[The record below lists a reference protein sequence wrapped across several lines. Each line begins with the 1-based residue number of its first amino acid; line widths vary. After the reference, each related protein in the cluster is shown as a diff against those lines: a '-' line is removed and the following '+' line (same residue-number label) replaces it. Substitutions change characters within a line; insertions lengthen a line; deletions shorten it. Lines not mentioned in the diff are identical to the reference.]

1 MQECCIL
8 LKRTHTQA
16 AQPCLL
22 QQWCQRHMWADFVT
36 TDMMP
41 GPSKGRFCNYWHEAS
56 AIWRQIWNCISYLD
70 TQPSTAMMPTPS
82 VGRFWNYRHDASAI
96 CRQILKL
103 MRGRQRHL
111 WADFEKCQDA
121 SAICVQI
128 FKLLSWCQR
137 HLWTDFEIA
146 MMPASSVC
154 RFWNY
159 SSQLLPGNPAVH
171 SHDDQPALDGA
182 QRLVADAICGNSLEL
197 K

>member
-16 AQPCLL
+16 AQHCLL
-22 QQWCQRHMWADFVT
+22 QQWCQRHMWADIVT

-41 GPSKGRFCNYWHEAS
+41 APSKGRFCNYWHEAS

-111 WADFEKCQDA
+111 WADFENAKTPAPSVCRFLNYSHDA
-121 SAICVQI
+121 SAICGQI
-128 FKLLSWCQR
+128 LKLPWCQR
-137 HLWTDFEIA
+137 HLCADFETTVHNSYLETRPFTA
-146 MMPASSVC
+146 MMTSRP
-154 RFWNY
+154 WM
-159 SSQLLPGNPAVH
+159 
-171 SHDDQPALDGA
+171 
-182 QRLVADAICGNSLEL
+182 
-197 K
+197 